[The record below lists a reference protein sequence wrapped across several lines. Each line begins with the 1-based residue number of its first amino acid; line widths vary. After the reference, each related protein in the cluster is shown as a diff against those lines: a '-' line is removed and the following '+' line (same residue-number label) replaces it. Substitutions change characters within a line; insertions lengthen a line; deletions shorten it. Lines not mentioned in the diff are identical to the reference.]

1 MKKKSLKGFTLAE
14 LLIVM
19 AVIVVLAAIAIP
31 TFAKQLETA
40 RESSDV
46 ENIRAA
52 ASEAFAE
59 TYTTYITDDQVQAGD
74 VYYSTVYR
82 VKFNQHEADFQYMTP
97 VIEIGTSNDP
107 NHNPNAANADS
118 DADAV
123 SGAVTIRKTPAGLLP
138 NGADGVEAPLPGDAY
153 LQFQFT
159 VTPKGYFYLTD
170 ILGVAT
176 NPPDVEKAFNAN
188 ADDAPDTF
196 ILAANSLQPDD

>member
-1 MKKKSLKGFTLAE
+1 MKTMKNQGFTLAE

-52 ASEAFAE
+52 ASEAFSE
-59 TYTTYITDDQVQAGD
+59 TYTRYVTDDQVQPGD
-74 VYYSTVYR
+74 VYYSTIYR
-82 VKFNQHEADFQYMTP
+82 VKFTQHEVNFQYMTP

-107 NHNPNAANADS
+107 NHDPNGNNADN
-118 DADAV
+118 DDDAV
-123 SGAVTIRKTPAGLLP
+123 SGAVTIKKTPYNMAAAAT
-138 NGADGVEAPLPGDAY
+138 NETNKLPGEAY

-170 ILGVAT
+170 ILGTAYT
-176 NPPDVEKAFNAN
+176 DDFPESAFNLRN
-188 ADDAPDTF
+188 AKSTDYFLSPASQY
-196 ILAANSLQPDD
+196 SLKP